1 MAVQE
6 FGIPSGFEADLESIS
21 GHTEIKRTETEDR
34 KVILYFDEVGAFY
47 KCKAVSKHSIFT
59 STTGWLIKKHNQII
73 NLLKTY
79 LTHEISR

>member
-34 KVILYFDEVGAFY
+34 KVILYFDEVGTVY
-47 KCKAVSKHSIFT
+47 KGKAV
-59 STTGWLIKKHNQII
+59 
-73 NLLKTY
+73 
-79 LTHEISR
+79 